1 MDIFDVL
8 KEISK
13 IKTEFIQNGMTE
25 TDASYRAK
33 LAVSEEYHVPIHD
46 IRKICG
52 VRSC

>member
-8 KEISK
+8 KAISRRK
-13 IKTEFIQNGMTE
+13 IEFIHKGMTKTEAT
-25 TDASYRAK
+25 YRAK